1 MLALP
6 SWNTACKDWA
16 RRIIAGETIIP
27 VLPLDHARAAKA
39 LRIFKRLRIKDTPG
53 YPTLGEASPKWV
65 FDFVYTI
72 FGARDA
78 ETKKQVIRTFLLM
91 ISKKNGKS
99 TIAAGIMMTAL
110 ILNDR
115 ADGEFQIIAPT
126 QKVANNSFGPAM
138 GMVELDPQLSDLFK
152 PNRNYRSI
160 EHKLMNSSLRVVAA
174 DADTVS
180 GGKSIA
186 NLIDELWLF
195 GKNPRFANILS
206 ELEGA
211 QAARPEGFTVMLT
224 TQADEEPTGEFK
236 RILEHMRAVRDGT
249 VVDHTSLPVI
259 YEFPDY
265 LLKDEIWRH
274 DESLWRISNPSIDGG
289 FFDIDFL
296 RNGLVSKT
304 GTKEAKNIFFAK
316 HFNIEVGL
324 RQRANGWAG
333 AEFWEKRADK
343 SLTLKALIARSEVIT
358 IGVDGGGL
366 DDLLGLCV
374 LGRERGTRRWLCIC
388 YGWAHRI
395 VLERRKEI
403 ASKLI
408 ELDATEYFEIVDNES
423 PRDVEALADIVEE
436 CRDAGLLPEKAAI
449 GADPAG
455 VNDIVD
461 ELERRGFSV
470 GQDGEIG
477 EIVPVSQ
484 GYKLQNAVKV
494 AERKVSHNQLS
505 NDGSALMTWCVGNM
519 KAEQKGNALMITK
532 AASGTAKIDPAMAMF
547 NAVSLMAL
555 NPIAAPR
562 AEAAAMIA

>member
-16 RRIIAGETIIP
+16 RRIIAGESIIP
-27 VLPLDHARAAKA
+27 VLPLDHERAAKA
-39 LRIFKRLRIKDTPG
+39 LRIFRRLRVKDTPG

-78 ETKKQVIRTFLLM
+78 ATKKQAIKTFLLM

-99 TIAAGIMMTAL
+99 TIAAGVMMTAL

-115 ADGEFQIIAPT
+115 ADGEFLIIAPT
-126 QKVANNSFGPAM
+126 QKIAGNSFGPAM

-160 EHKLMNSSLRVVAA
+160 EHKLLNSSLRVVAA

-180 GGKSIA
+180 GGKAIA
-186 NLIDELWLF
+186 TLIDELWLF

-259 YEFPDY
+259 YEFPEY
-265 LLKDEIWRH
+265 LLKDEIWRN
-274 DESLWRISNPSIDGG
+274 DETLWRIPNPSIDGG

-316 HFNIEVGL
+316 HFNIQVGL
-324 RQRANGWAG
+324 RQRSDGWAG
-333 AEFWEKRADK
+333 AEFWEANGDPT
-343 SLTLKALIARSEVIT
+343 LTFETLLERCDVVVFGI
-358 IGVDGGGL
+358 DGGGL
-366 DDLLGLCV
+366 DDLLGLTV
-374 LGRERGTRRWLCIC
+374 IGREKGTGRWLT
-388 YGWAHRI
+388 WSHAWMHPI
-395 VLERRKEI
+395 VFARRQVI
-403 ASKLI
+403 ASKLQ
-408 ELDATEYFEIVDNES
+408 ELVDAGEITLVEKPGD
-423 PRDVEALADIVEE
+423 DVTAVCDLVMRAE
-436 CRDAGLLPEKAAI
+436 DAGLLADGPAI
-449 GADPAG
+449 GVDSVG
-455 VNDIVD
+455 IGDIVV
-461 ELERRGFSV
+461 ELTSEDRGLSIERIFAV
-470 GQDGEIG
+470 L
-477 EIVPVSQ
+477 Q
-484 GYKLQNAVKV
+484 GWRMSGAIKT
-494 AERKVSHNQLS
+494 AERKVAGGEMINAAQ
-505 NDGSALMTWCVGNM
+505 ALMAWCVGNA
-519 KAEQKGNALMITK
+519 KAVARGNATAIDK
-532 AASGTAKIDPAMAMF
+532 QISGAAKIDPLMALF
-547 NAVSLMAL
+547 NAVTLMVR
-555 NPIAAPR
+555 NPQPKKKPSFQ
-562 AEAAAMIA
+562 MMFV

>member
-1 MLALP
+1 MLVLP

-16 RRIIAGETIIP
+16 RRIIAGESIIP
-27 VLPLDHARAAKA
+27 VLPLDHTRATKA

-65 FDFVYTI
+65 FDFVYVI

-115 ADGEFQIIAPT
+115 ADGEFLIIAPT
-126 QKVANNSFGPAM
+126 QKIANNSFGPAM
-138 GMVELDPQLSDLFK
+138 GMVELDPQLTDLFK

-180 GGKSIA
+180 GGKAIA
-186 NLIDELWLF
+186 TLIDELWLF

-249 VVDHTSLPVI
+249 IADHTSLPVI
-259 YEFPDY
+259 YEFPEY
-265 LLKDEIWRH
+265 LLKDEIWRN
-274 DESLWRISNPSIDGG
+274 DETLWRIPNPSIDGG

-316 HFNIEVGL
+316 HFNIQVGL
-324 RQRANGWAG
+324 RQRSDGWAG
-333 AEFWEKRADK
+333 AEFWELNGDDT
-343 SLTLKALIARSEVIT
+343 LTFETLLERCDVVVFGI
-358 IGVDGGGL
+358 DGGGL
-366 DDLLGLCV
+366 DDLLGLTV
-374 LGRERGTRRWLCIC
+374 IGREKGTGRWLT
-388 YGWAHRI
+388 WSHAWMHPI
-395 VLERRKEI
+395 VFARRQVI
-403 ASKLI
+403 ATKLQ
-408 ELDATEYFEIVDNES
+408 ELIDAGDITLVEKPGD
-423 PRDVEALADIVEE
+423 DVAAVCDLVMRAE
-436 CRDAGLLPEKAAI
+436 DAGLLADGPAI
-449 GADPAG
+449 GVDSVG
-455 VNDIVD
+455 IGDIVV
-461 ELERRGFSV
+461 ELTSEERGL
-470 GQDGEIG
+470 DIG
-477 EIVPVSQ
+477 RIFAVLQ
-484 GYKLQNAVKV
+484 GWRMSGAIKT
-494 AERKVSHNQLS
+494 AERKTAGGEMINAAQ
-505 NDGSALMTWCVGNM
+505 ALMAWCVGNA
-519 KAEQKGNALMITK
+519 KAVARGNATAIDK
-532 AASGTAKIDPAMAMF
+532 QISGAAKIDPLMALF
-547 NAVSLMAL
+547 NAVTLMVR
-555 NPIAAPR
+555 NPQPQKKPSFQ
-562 AEAAAMIA
+562 MMFV